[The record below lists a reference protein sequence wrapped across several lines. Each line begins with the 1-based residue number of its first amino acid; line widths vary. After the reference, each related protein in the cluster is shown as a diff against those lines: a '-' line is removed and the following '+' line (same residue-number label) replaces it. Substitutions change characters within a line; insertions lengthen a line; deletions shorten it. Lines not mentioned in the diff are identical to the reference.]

1 MQECAFLYLSMHS
14 KTIMANKEL
23 NRLKDVL
30 AEKRKRAKG
39 LAYNW
44 ERTKQPYQRCT
55 NTCQPDLC
63 NLMKIAKLLEVEVAD
78 LLREENID

>member
-44 ERTKQPYQRCT
+44 ERTKQPYQNGVLILVSRICVI
-55 NTCQPDLC
+55 L
-63 NLMKIAKLLEVEVAD
+63 
-78 LLREENID
+78 